1 MRINRLSLGVLIAF
15 IMGMYLFMPAV
26 HASSLKY
33 DIPDSS
39 PCGWATFT
47 SFIINDS
54 RDDVVQYSISSSPEK
69 GTVGAFHPE
78 IDVANITLEEHLA
91 EDSLFIRFEADIT
104 VNASYSFVVLID
116 NTSDNV
122 PDFTIFSNDT
132 GLFLKSTTENLW
144 WDGGT
149 WVDYETETSWVAY
162 ENWLYLDMLLYAIPN
177 IAIANI
183 AVIATYLGDPSYIY
197 ADYVP
202 LTPEKSP
209 IPGFPWQLA
218 IFSLLTLMGLVIL
231 LQKNRYQL

>member
-1 MRINRLSLGVLIAF
+1 MRRTRLSLGVVIAF
-15 IMGMYLFMPAV
+15 IMGMYLLVPAV

-47 SFIINDS
+47 NYIINDS
-54 RDDVVQYSISSSPEK
+54 RDDVVRYSISSSPEK

-78 IDVANITLEEHLA
+78 IDVANITLEEQLA
-91 EDSLFIRFEADIT
+91 EDSLFIHFEADII

-122 PDFTIFSNDT
+122 PDFTVFSNDT
-132 GLFLKSTTENLW
+132 EFFLKSTSENLW
-144 WDGGT
+144 WDGDS
-149 WVDYETETSWVAY
+149 WVDYEAELIWDAY
-162 ENWLYLDMLLYAIPN
+162 ENWLYLDMVLEAIPN
-177 IAIANI
+177 IASANI
-183 AVIATYLGDPSYIY
+183 AVITAYLGDPSYIY

-209 IPGFPWQLA
+209 IPGFPWQLV

-231 LQKNRYQL
+231 LQKNQYPL